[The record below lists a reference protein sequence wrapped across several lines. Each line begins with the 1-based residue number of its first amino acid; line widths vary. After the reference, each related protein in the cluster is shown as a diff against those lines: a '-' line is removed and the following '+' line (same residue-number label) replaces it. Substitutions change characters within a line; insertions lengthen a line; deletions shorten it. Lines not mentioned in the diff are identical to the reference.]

1 MVRVNEPDKKC
12 AFDVVLGMKSEVEH
26 VLYHSLWVIVNLH
39 SSFKGLLHYRYMF
52 ISYIG
57 GH

>member
-1 MVRVNEPDKKC
+1 MFRVNEPDKKC

-39 SSFKGLLHYRYMF
+39 SSFKGL
-52 ISYIG
+52 
-57 GH
+57 